1 MSETALQIYVC
12 NEPDH
17 ELIARRIDSWPWT
30 CSDIESYQARCAI
43 EPDSPAAEPI
53 KAALREQILA
63 ADVVLCIVGQTTFM
77 DPWIDW
83 ELRTAREK
91 PDRHGFVA
99 IMLDDLYPHPPA
111 LLNAGTMFIKMR
123 KTYVID
129 AVAWAA
135 EQSNP
140 TEDFVLEE

>member
-1 MSETALQIYVC
+1 MSETPLQIYVC
-12 NEPDH
+12 HEPDH

-30 CSDIESYQARCAI
+30 YSEIESYRARCTI

-53 KAALREQILA
+53 KTALRERILA

-99 IMLDDLYPHPPA
+99 ILLDDLYPHPPA

-123 KTYVID
+123 KTYIID
-129 AVAWAA
+129 AVAWAV

-140 TEDFVLEE
+140 TEDYQLEE